1 MRGFPWRTV
10 LLSVV
15 GSYALLILVAAV
27 VVYEGVYDV
36 AATNAHWPITQ
47 RLLDFGRRHSVAVHA
62 RGITPPAHLGRPD
75 RLALG
80 VSHFAAH
87 CAMCHGAPGVPK
99 DDIAEGMYPAPPNL
113 AVTSQQYTEAQ
124 LFWILRHGIKMTG
137 MPSWP
142 DHSDD
147 DLWAIVAFLKK
158 LPGMSESD
166 YAKLV
171 MNNVMHGMVHHHGGD
186 APADKP

>member
-1 MRGFPWRTV
+1 MRAFPWRVV
-10 LLSVV
+10 LLSIAGAYLVL
-15 GSYALLILVAAV
+15 ALAAAAILYSGA
-27 VVYEGVYDV
+27 YDV
-36 AATNAHWPITQ
+36 AATDVHWPVTQ
-47 RLLDFGRRHSVAVHA
+47 RMLDFGRRHSVAAHA
-62 RGITPPAHLGRPD
+62 QGIKPPADLDSPD

-99 DDIAEGMYPAPPNL
+99 DDIAEGMYPSPPNL
-113 AVTSQQYTEAQ
+113 AIASRQYTDAQ

-137 MPSWP
+137 MPSWS

-158 LPGMSESD
+158 LPDMSESD

-186 APADKP
+186 APAENQ

>member
-10 LLSVV
+10 LLSSIAAYV
-15 GSYALLILVAAV
+15 ILGVVAAAIL
-27 VVYEGVYDV
+27 YTGVYDV
-36 AATNAHWPITQ
+36 AATDAHWPITQ
-47 RLLDFGRRHSVAVHA
+47 RLLDFGRRHSVATHA
-62 RGITPPAHLGRPD
+62 QGIKPPANLDNPD

-99 DDIAEGMYPAPPNL
+99 DDIAQGMYPSPPDL
-113 AVTSQQYTEAQ
+113 AIASQQYTDAQ
-124 LFWILRHGIKMTG
+124 LFWILRHGIKMSG
-137 MPSWP
+137 MPAWP

-166 YAKLV
+166 YAKLI
-171 MNNVMHGMVHHHGGD
+171 MNNVMHGMMHHHGGD
-186 APADKP
+186 APAENQ

>member
-10 LLSVV
+10 LLSSIAAYV
-15 GSYALLILVAAV
+15 ILGVVAAAIL
-27 VVYEGVYDV
+27 YTGVYDV
-36 AATNAHWPITQ
+36 AATDAHWPITQ
-47 RLLDFGRRHSVAVHA
+47 RLLDFGRRHSVATHA
-62 RGITPPAHLGRPD
+62 QGIKPPANLDNPD

-99 DDIAEGMYPAPPNL
+99 DDIAQGMYPSPPDL
-113 AVTSQQYTEAQ
+113 AVASQQYTDAQ

-166 YAKLV
+166 YAKLI
-171 MNNVMHGMVHHHGGD
+171 MNNVMHGMMHHHGGD
-186 APADKP
+186 APAENQ

>member
-10 LLSVV
+10 LLSSIAAYV
-15 GSYALLILVAAV
+15 ILGVVAAAIL
-27 VVYEGVYDV
+27 YTGVYDV
-36 AATNAHWPITQ
+36 AATDAHWPITQ
-47 RLLDFGRRHSVAVHA
+47 RLLDFGRRHSVATHA
-62 RGITPPAHLGRPD
+62 QGIKPPANLDNPD

-99 DDIAEGMYPAPPNL
+99 DDIAQGMYPSPPDL
-113 AVTSQQYTEAQ
+113 AIASQQYTDAQ

-137 MPSWP
+137 MPAWP

-166 YAKLV
+166 YAKLI
-171 MNNVMHGMVHHHGGD
+171 MNNVMHGMMHHHGGD
-186 APADKP
+186 APAENQ